1 MVFMIYFIL
10 YNQGKILN
18 LLLNY
23 FFSKDFL
30 FGFGKVWL
38 YVFIVYMYLK
48 RKFYVAFK
56 LQVKWIWLI
65 E

>member
-38 YVFIVYMYLK
+38 YVFIVYVYLK

>member
-48 RKFYVAFK
+48 RKFYVAFNYR
-56 LQVKWIWLI
+56 
-65 E
+65 